1 MNCFNNNA
9 PKLSSSDRI
18 KNKKSQAIFKAN
30 VIDFQNR
37 TSGMQTKCNNYNGK
51 IGFYR
56 NGELRNARSYDTF
69 LDLNRGSALC
79 VDGAYKN
86 SPNFNGSFNQLIQ
99 RGLDS
104 CSRNISSIKNIK
116 ITNGRDSVFNI
127 FNGVKTPTESE
138 TLLHDIFRGFPV
150 LKSYNISGKTLRNA
164 SSNTLDA
171 SYNQIACCGDYDSNF
186 VTFDPENYLFGS
198 DFCPTDMNNINE
210 GPNKYL
216 KYTNASQYVVA
227 TGSWTPDGLLM
238 PVVGTIAI
246 AGKNALH
253 PNLTINPDNF
263 TGVGIVEKVCKGEGD
278 VYTVFIKV
286 IYGIIPDPSLLPIYS
301 PALKKKIGK
310 GSGSRGIQI
319 ISKLYATRGLLG
331 KDGNYTV
338 IQAGGEPCKKNL
350 MFGNNTEQNYLVS
363 FDPSSK
369 GVRFNID
376 PKLYTD
382 FNV

>member
-37 TSGMQTKCNNYNGK
+37 TSGKQTKCNNYNGK
-51 IGFYR
+51 IGFYS

-86 SPNFNGSFNQLIQ
+86 SPNFNGPSNQLLIQ

-104 CSRNISSIKNIK
+104 CSRNSSSIKNIK
-116 ITNGRDSVFNI
+116 ITNGKDSVFNI
-127 FNGVKTPTESE
+127 FNGVEIPTEVESIYSN
-138 TLLHDIFRGFPV
+138 IFRGFQV
-150 LKSYNISGKTLRNA
+150 LKSYNISENTIRA
-164 SSNTLDA
+164 RTNTLDT
-171 SYNQIACCGDYDSNF
+171 SYNHIACCGDYDSNF
-186 VTFDPENYLFGS
+186 VTLDPENYLFGS
-198 DFCPTDMNNINE
+198 NFCPTDMNNINE

-227 TGSWTPDGLLM
+227 TGGWPSGSADI
-238 PVVGTIAI
+238 PVGAI
-246 AGKNALH
+246 AFAGQYAEL
-253 PNLTINPDNF
+253 DSQSF
-263 TGVGIVEKVCKGEGD
+263 TGVGVVEKVCKGDD
-278 VYTVFIKV
+278 VYTVYIKV

-301 PALKKKIGK
+301 PLLKRKIGTGT
-310 GSGSRGIQI
+310 GSDGIRI
-319 ISKLYATRGLLG
+319 IHSTSYGTIGLLG
-331 KDGNYTV
+331 GDGNYTV